1 MWTATER
8 SLDELDAWL
17 RVEHWHYVRLGQR
30 LAVLRLM
37 ARLGA
42 ERRPPTGAELVVEHG
57 QETATYPARGDK
69 VERLRRPRLLGG
81 EVLWRAYFVLPL
93 DVVEYPCARFELTA
107 PGRAA
112 IALPAPDLR
121 NLTAQ
126 DLARQRT
133 NPLPAHP
140 VRRRLVVAA
149 TTLAMTGST
158 PALAAAATT
167 VGHHPK
173 TRAAHSHH
181 VHGAVSAQGLD
192 SLSTAA
198 PAPIAS
204 GGATVGTPSATAAA
218 PAPAPAAGSLK
229 VAGSQRRRR
238 APGAHAGAS
247 GTGRIYSL
255 TPAKSPALASPV
267 DHAPAPAPAPTPHH
281 SEKRTSP
288 SPSGGAAMPTP
299 RLHRATHTPHPVS
312 EDETEPALVPVAV
325 SSAPTSGNAG
335 ASLTPVNA
343 TAWAKLS
350 TLLTVGDRPPAVLI
364 PIYKAAGHRYHVPWA
379 VLAAINSIETNY
391 GRNMSTSSAGAIG
404 WMQFMPSTWAA
415 YGVAAGRHSVPNPYD
430 PHDAIFSA
438 ARYLAANGAAHNL
451 RKAIFAYNHA
461 TWYVDEV
468 LWKAAGIADHTPIR
482 GSRARA
488 KIDAMRAMALAVD
501 GEPYIWGGG
510 HSSWQIQPGYDCSGF
525 VSTVLH
531 AAGYLEVPVT
541 TQALPSQ
548 PGILTGPGR
557 YVTIFDRTNGGAAD
571 ADHVIID
578 INGQWWESGGSS
590 GAGGAASV
598 HRIANVS
605 AAYLLSFNEILHPRG
620 L

>member
-1 MWTATER
+1 MAGGSKTAWTATER

-17 RVEHWHYVRLGQR
+17 RVEHWQYVRLGER

-42 ERRPPTGAELVVEHG
+42 ERRPPTGAELLVEHG
-57 QETATYPARGDK
+57 QITATYPARGDE
-69 VERLRRPRLLGG
+69 VDRPRRPRLLGG
-81 EVLWRAYFVLPL
+81 EVLWRAYFALPL
-93 DVVEYPCARFELTA
+93 DIVEYPYARFELTA

-121 NLTAQ
+121 VLSAQ
-126 DLARQRT
+126 DLARHRD
-133 NPLPAHP
+133 NPLPPRP
-140 VRRRLVVAA
+140 VRRRLVVVAA
-149 TTLAMTGST
+149 TTLAITGFT
-158 PALAAAATT
+158 PALAAAATA
-167 VGHHPK
+167 VGHHPGA
-173 TRAAHSHH
+173 RAARSDRGQ
-181 VHGAVSAQGLD
+181 GAASVQGLD

-198 PAPIAS
+198 PPPIAS
-204 GGATVGTPSATAAA
+204 GGATVGTPSATV
-218 PAPAPAAGSLK
+218 PVPGSLK
-229 VAGSQRRRR
+229 VAGSQRRHR
-238 APGAHAGAS
+238 APAAHAGHS
-247 GTGRIYSL
+247 RTGRLYTL
-255 TPAKSPALASPV
+255 TPAKSPT
-267 DHAPAPAPAPTPHH
+267 PTPHH
-281 SEKRTSP
+281 SEKHPSASP
-288 SPSGGAAMPTP
+288 NSSATGGAAMPAP
-299 RLHRATHTPHPVS
+299 RPRPTARPAVHPPHRAG
-312 EDETEPALVPVAV
+312 EDEPAQAPLAV
-325 SSAPTSGNAG
+325 RSAPTSGTAG
-335 ASLTPVNA
+335 GSLAPVNA

-350 TLLTVGDRPPAVLI
+350 KLLTVGDRPPAVLI
-364 PIYKAAGHRYHVPWA
+364 PIYKAAGHRYRVPWA
-379 VLAAINSIETNY
+379 VLAAINSIETDY

-415 YGVAAGRHSVPNPYD
+415 YGVAAGRHSVPDPYD
-430 PHDAIFSA
+430 PHDAIFAA
-438 ARYLAANGAAHNL
+438 ARYLAANGAARHL

-468 LWKAAGIADHTPIR
+468 LWKAAGIADHTAVR
-482 GSRARA
+482 GSRARG
-488 KIDAMRAMALAVD
+488 KLDAMRAMALAVD

-510 HSSWQIQPGYDCSGF
+510 HSNWEIQPGYDCSGF

-541 TQALPSQ
+541 TQTLPSQ

-598 HRIANVS
+598 HRIAAVS